1 LDYTP
6 GGWEERELFE
16 CLQRRLFGELPF
28 AVAAR
33 DEIDRFPDRHGGSK
47 IQADASVITGCTGDL
62 FEMIGDVRLGAEIE
76 LHIGIDG
83 KTVEALL
90 THPPPFAVR
99 LHETLIN
106 AEARLLADGAF
117 RGPQSLLDFL
127 NGRSRHGL
135 SLSPGV

>member
-1 LDYTP
+1 MKRK
-6 GGWEERELFE
+6 RELFE
-16 CLQRRLFGELPF
+16 GFEGGLLGKLPL

-33 DEIDRFPDRHGGSK
+33 NEVDRFPDRHGGSK

-83 KTVEALL
+83 KTVKALP

-106 AEARLLADGAF
+106 AEAGLLADSAF